1 MISVRVKLFAV
12 ARDLVGTGDVE
23 LSLQDGS
30 HASDVLDHFLKAHPG
45 LSSWKSH
52 LRVAVNA
59 EYVELNHRLQDGD
72 EVAIIPPVSGG

>member
-1 MISVRVKLFAV
+1 VISVRVKLFAV
-12 ARDLVGTGDVE
+12 AKDLVGTGDVE

-30 HASDVLDHFLKAHPG
+30 RASNVLDHFLKASPG
-45 LSSWKSH
+45 LSSWKNH

-59 EYVELNHRLQDGD
+59 EYVELNHRLQNGD